1 MDKYITAFF
10 IFLLFISKK
19 SCNFAAD
26 FEKKMETFTFC
37 GLGVDAWITIATVFA
52 MFTVLLF
59 TKLRSDV
66 VFLCAVGVLYIT
78 GVLDAK
84 EALSGISQASVAVVG
99 VLFVVI
105 AGLMHTGVLQ
115 WIVKH
120 LLGIPNT
127 YTKAV
132 MRLMLP
138 VAALSS
144 FLSNTTVV
152 ALFVNIVKMWSKRL
166 GISPSKLLIP
176 LSYASG
182 MGGVCTLIGTPPNL
196 IISGLYEEKT
206 GEAMNILATTIP
218 GLFCLA
224 IGVLSIIA
232 IRRLLPNRKAPEEAF
247 ESTGDYTVEMLV
259 PSDNQHIGQTV
270 GELGLNTVHGG
281 SLIELRHFDDEKI
294 LSPVPDDEPLMGGD
308 RLIYAGQIGDLL
320 ELEIS
325 HGLVNADHHV
335 FHYEDAPK
343 SHHSLRTAYITF
355 GSGLIGT
362 TMGTNGFE
370 KEHKVT
376 LVAVSRRGCRIEESP
391 REVVLK
397 AGDTLLLEGV
407 KELQADT
414 KMMSRDLHFFE
425 SNDIPNISI
434 RTFISSAIMIAMVT
448 LSALG
453 VLPLLQS
460 AILAVFAMLIFRCC
474 SPEQAMRS
482 INWDILMIFA
492 CSAVLGLAIQKTGIA
507 EMLATSILDICG
519 TNPIVVMTA
528 ICFAGTFIT
537 EFISNTAAGAMFFP
551 IMYEAAVK
559 LGYEPY
565 PFLIALMIAVSSSFA
580 TPIGSPTHMLV
591 YGPGGYRFSDFLRI
605 GLLMNIII
613 LAANILIVNL
623 VYPLTPLP

>member
-1 MDKYITAFF
+1 
-10 IFLLFISKK
+10 
-19 SCNFAAD
+19 
-26 FEKKMETFTFC
+26 METFEFLGF
-37 GLGVDAWITIATVFA
+37 GLDAWITIVTVLA

-66 VFLCAVGVLYIT
+66 VFLCAVGILYVT

-84 EALSGISQASVAVVG
+84 EALSGISQASVAVVA

-115 WIVKH
+115 WIVKN
-120 LLGIPNT
+120 LLGTPNT

-152 ALFVNIVKMWSKRL
+152 ALFVNIVKMWSKKL
-166 GISPSKLLIP
+166 GVSPSKLLIP

-224 IGVLSIIA
+224 VGVLSIIA
-232 IRRLLPNRKAPEEAF
+232 MRRLLPDRKSPEAAF

-259 PSDNQHIGQTV
+259 PSDNPHIGQTV
-270 GELGLNTVHGG
+270 GELKLNTVSGG

-308 RLIYAGQIGDLL
+308 RLVYAGQIGELL
-320 ELEIS
+320 ELEMS

-335 FHYEDAPK
+335 FHYDDAPNK
-343 SHHSLRTAYITF
+343 NKHNLRTAYITF
-355 GSGLIGT
+355 GSHLIGT
-362 TMGTNGFE
+362 TMGNNGFE
-370 KEHKVT
+370 REHNVT
-376 LVAVSRRGCRIEESP
+376 LVAVSRRGSRIEESP
-391 REVVLK
+391 REVVLQ
-397 AGDTLLLEGV
+397 AGDTLLMESV
-407 KELQADT
+407 HELKADT
-414 KMMSRDLHFFE
+414 QAMSRDLHFFE
-425 SNDIPNISI
+425 SEDIPNISI
-434 RTFISSAIMIAMVT
+434 RTLISSLIMIAMVA

-453 VLPLLQS
+453 VMPLLES
-460 AILAVFAMLIFRCC
+460 AILAVFAMFIFRCC

-492 CSAVLGLAIQKTGIA
+492 GSAVLGLAIQKTGIA
-507 EMLATSILDICG
+507 ERLATGILDICG
-519 TNPIVVMTA
+519 TNPIVVMSA

-551 IMYEAAVK
+551 IMYEAAEK
-559 LGYEPY
+559 MGYEPF

-591 YGPGGYRFSDFLRI
+591 YGPGGYRFSDFLKV